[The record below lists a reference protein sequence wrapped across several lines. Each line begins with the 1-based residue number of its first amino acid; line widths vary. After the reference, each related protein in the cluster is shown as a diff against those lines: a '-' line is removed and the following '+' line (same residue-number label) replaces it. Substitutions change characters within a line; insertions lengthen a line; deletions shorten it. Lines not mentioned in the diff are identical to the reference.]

1 VPWVETESLSF
12 TARHESEQAEEAAS
26 VLEQLEGFRERL
38 GELFDLTPGE
48 VAVVIHPG
56 PAQLY
61 LAQPWLPLARM
72 VAAPASRR
80 YFSGCF
86 SSREIHVLAPT
97 VLRARASNVPG
108 SREAI
113 QLAPLHEYAHLV
125 VGANNPRLP
134 PPFNPGSF
142 RRYLAWAWLCEGAA
156 TWLSGQARF
165 LGPAIARRMHEGGK
179 PSFPPNARDA
189 MLLGGTVFGLLERE
203 QGRRA
208 CVLLAADPDE
218 TSGTLAIQS
227 AFGGHRSDI
236 EPAWHRY
243 LTELSTRAP
252 QPTGRPT
259 GRASSR

>member
-26 VLEQLEGFRERL
+26 VLEQLEGVRGRL
-38 GELFDLTPGE
+38 GELFEITPGE

-56 PAQLY
+56 PVQLY
-61 LAQPWLPLARM
+61 LAQPWLPLARL

-80 YFSGCF
+80 YFSGWF
-86 SSREIHVLAPT
+86 SSREIHVLAPH
-97 VLRARASNVPG
+97 VLRERASNVPG

-125 VGANNPRLP
+125 VGANNARLP

-156 TWLSGQARF
+156 TWLSGQAQF

-179 PSFPPNARDA
+179 PSFPPSARDA

-203 QGRRA
+203 HGGRA
-208 CVLLAADPDE
+208 CVQLATGPHDD
-218 TSGTLAIQS
+218 GGLLAIQS
-227 AFGGHRSDI
+227 AFGAHRSEI
-236 EPAWHRY
+236 EPAWRRY
-243 LTELSTRAP
+243 LTELATRAP
-252 QPTGRPT
+252 RPT
-259 GRASSR
+259 GRESSR

>member
-12 TARHESEQAEEAAS
+12 TARHESEQAEEAAT
-26 VLEQLEGFRERL
+26 VLEELEGFRAQL
-38 GELFDLTPGE
+38 DELFEVTPWD

-61 LAQPWLPLARM
+61 LAQPWLPLARLF
-72 VAAPASRR
+72 AAPASRR
-80 YFSGCF
+80 YFSGWF
-86 SSREIHVLAPT
+86 SAREIHVLAPR
-97 VLRARASNVPG
+97 VLRERASNVPG

-125 VGANNPRLP
+125 VGANNPLLP
-134 PPFNPGSF
+134 PPFNLGSF
-142 RRYLAWAWLCEGAA
+142 RRYVRYAWLCEGAA
-156 TWLSGQARF
+156 AWLSGQARF

-179 PSFPPNARDA
+179 PSFPPSTRDA

-208 CVLLAADPDE
+208 CVRLATEPPRDGPMM
-218 TSGTLAIQS
+218 AIQG
-227 AFGGHRSDI
+227 AFGAHRSEV
-236 EPAWHRY
+236 EPAWRRY

-252 QPTGRPT
+252 RPEAPR